1 MFGKCAFRL
10 LAFGDWE
17 PMLLVLLI
25 FWSFGRLMPAA
36 PVHKAD
42 RETAA
47 PSATMQNGISL
58 MPAAPGHKADRV
70 TTVPSATMQKGIALM
85 PAAPVHKADREIVAP
100 LAAKQKGNSLA
111 LAAPEHKRTV
121 RSLLL

>member
-1 MFGKCAFRL
+1 MFGKCVFRL

-17 PMLLVLLI
+17 PMLLVLSI

-58 MPAAPGHKADRV
+58 MPEAPGHKADRV
-70 TTVPSATMQKGIALM
+70 TIVLPATMQNGM
-85 PAAPVHKADREIVAP
+85 SHCSAASASTER
-100 LAAKQKGNSLA
+100 LL
-111 LAAPEHKRTV
+111 RTATPM
-121 RSLLL
+121 RHRLRLEG